1 MNIES
6 VMTPRLLAIGESVP
20 AGARVADVG
29 TDHGYIPIYLC
40 LKNKITKALAMDLRP
55 GPLMRAE
62 ENIARY
68 GLENQIKTRLSNGLL
83 ELQSGEADTAVIA
96 GMGGLLIAE
105 ILEAAKF
112 PLDCYVL
119 QPMTATAELRE
130 YLAANGYEICREVLA
145 QEDEKIYTIMTVRP
159 GNMQIEDPVYFQVG
173 KCLMK
178 SRDPLVPALIDN
190 LLHKYMTAREGLLRS
205 GREESKE
212 KEKQY
217 SAQIESLTALKKECQ
232 TW

>member
-1 MNIES
+1 MSIES
-6 VMTPRLLAIGESVP
+6 VMTPRLLAISESVP
-20 AGARVADVG
+20 QGVAIADVG

-55 GPLMRAE
+55 GPLKRAE

-83 ELQSGEADTAVIA
+83 ELHSGEADVAVIA

-105 ILEAAKF
+105 ILEAARL

-119 QPMTATAELRE
+119 QPMTATAELRQ
-130 YLAANGYEICREVLA
+130 YLAENGYQICHEVLA
-145 QEDEKIYTIMTVRP
+145 QEEEKIYTVMTVKR
-159 GNMQIEDPVYFQVG
+159 GQMKVEDPVYFQVG
-173 KCLMK
+173 KCLMEC
-178 SRDPLVPALIDN
+178 RDPLTPALIDN

-205 GREESKE
+205 GREEAKE